1 MNLVK
6 STLRRAAAP
15 LALVMAAVAPSAAFA
30 QTAPANPADFDQ
42 TAIVDAVNQGLA
54 NGIAVLLAIAP
65 IVIAFAVVWMIIKKG
80 KGMAG
85 NG

>member
-1 MNLVK
+1 MNVK

-30 QTAPANPADFDQ
+30 QTANPANFDQ
-42 TAIVDAVNQGLA
+42 TKIVDAVNTGLA

-80 KGMAG
+80 KGMASS
-85 NG
+85 

>member
-1 MNLVK
+1 MNVK
-6 STLRRAAAP
+6 KTLLRCAVP
-15 LALVMAAVAPSAAFA
+15 LGLVMAAVAPSAAFA
-30 QTAPANPADFDQ
+30 QAAANPADFDQ
-42 TAIVDAVNQGLA
+42 SAIVDAVNQGLA